1 MISDMLLP
9 QPEIINALVRTL
21 LHSVWQF
28 ALIALLMSF
37 LLKRYAASGPE
48 KRYFIALSSLL
59 MAFFTGVGTFLYYTN
74 LSASV
79 DTNTFIQTIQWS
91 ENGSLA
97 ANGFSDGLF
106 LWIERNQHFIF
117 YFWIS
122 GVILFSIRF
131 IFAALYAEF
140 LSSTIMPVYC
150 QDTYKAFK
158 KVTIHYSIH
167 GNIKI
172 GASGYVKSP
181 LILGFV
187 KPMILF
193 PVSLINQLN
202 IQETEAILAH
212 ELAHFVRKD
221 LYVNV
226 VQNLIEVFLF
236 YHPAIWWI
244 SANIKL
250 ERESCCDDMATQYL
264 GDKLLYAKTLLKIQ
278 EMSQKH
284 TPPALAMYFS
294 NKESF
299 FSNRIKRIL
308 NMTQTRNYLKEKI
321 FTSMLLIVIMMM
333 ATKNLSGTSE
343 KNQEDSSQANQNI
356 IISQNGIDS
365 IPYKKESVRIQK
377 KSNDKDYKI
386 AIEDGKITELEVDG
400 KKIDEKDFD
409 KYEDIIAEAKPGR
422 SGDGSKR
429 MFFFDGDHDG
439 PIMFRFGQD
448 LDSFNFDIK
457 SLDGLSKGFGSFKFN
472 NDMFDENIKELFED
486 NKINLDE
493 FREKMLD
500 PKHLDDMNRSF
511 GITDE
516 QMKKLQK
523 QMENFRFN
531 FKDLD
536 SMGFGLR
543 EFKFPEFNFEDL
555 NEYKIHQ
562 YGDENEDILER
573 THPEARSNN
582 FSDALGNALNKD
594 GLLIPGQENK
604 VELTGKHLKI
614 NGEKQ
619 PNNIYQKYK
628 RIFEEVSGSTLEK
641 NSKLQFNF
649 QGKESKRKFKVY

>member
-9 QPEIINALVRTL
+9 QPEIINALVWTL

-37 LLKRYAASGPE
+37 LLKRYETGGPE
-48 KRYFIALSSLL
+48 KRYFIALVSLL
-59 MAFFTGVGTFLYYTN
+59 VAFFTGVGTFLYYLN
-74 LSASV
+74 LSAS
-79 DTNTFIQTIQWS
+79 DHTNTFIQTIQWS

-97 ANGFSDGLF
+97 ANGFSDDLF
-106 LWIERNQHFIF
+106 LWIERHQNLIF

-131 IFAALYAEF
+131 ILAALYSEF
-140 LSSTIMPVYC
+140 LSSSFIHVYC
-150 QDTYKAFK
+150 QDTFKAFK
-158 KVTIHYSIH
+158 KVSQHYNIH

-172 GASGYVKSP
+172 GASKYVTSP

-187 KPMILF
+187 KPIILF
-193 PVSLINQLN
+193 PVSLINQLD
-202 IQETEAILAH
+202 IRETEAILAH

-226 VQNLIEVFLF
+226 VQNLIEVILF

-278 EMSQKH
+278 EMSQNH
-284 TPPALAMYFS
+284 SQPALAMYFS
-294 NKESF
+294 KKESF

-321 FTSMLLIVIMMM
+321 FTSVLLILIMMV
-333 ATKNLSGTSE
+333 ATKNLSGTSD
-343 KNQEDSSQANQNI
+343 KNQKDNTLANQNI
-356 IISQNGIDS
+356 FVSPNTIDS
-365 IPYKKESVRIQK
+365 IPNKKESVRIQK
-377 KSNDKDYKI
+377 RTNDKDYKI

-400 KKIDEKDFD
+400 KKIDEKDYD

-429 MFFFDGDHDG
+429 MFFFDGDQDG
-439 PIMFRFGQD
+439 PMVLRFGQNP
-448 LDSFNFDIK
+448 DSFWYDYKTLKDFPGK
-457 SLDGLSKGFGSFKFN
+457 FRSFEFN
-472 NDMFDENIKELFED
+472 NDMLDEKTKKLFED

-511 GITDE
+511 GISDE

-555 NEYKIHQ
+555 NGFKIHSF
-562 YGDENEDILER
+562 GDENEDILER
-573 THPEARSNN
+573 INPEARTNN

-594 GLLIPGQENK
+594 GLLIPVRKTKWNFQEN
-604 VELTGKHLKI
+604 I
-614 NGEKQ
+614 
-619 PNNIYQKYK
+619 
-628 RIFEEVSGSTLEK
+628 
-641 NSKLQFNF
+641 
-649 QGKESKRKFKVY
+649 

>member
-9 QPEIINALVRTL
+9 QPEIINALVWTL

-37 LLKRYAASGPE
+37 LLKRYETGGPE
-48 KRYFIALSSLL
+48 KRYFIALVSLL
-59 MAFFTGVGTFLYYTN
+59 VAFFTGVGTFLYYLN
-74 LSASV
+74 LSAS
-79 DTNTFIQTIQWS
+79 DHTNTFIQTIQWS

-97 ANGFSDGLF
+97 ANGFSDDLF
-106 LWIERNQHFIF
+106 LWIERHQNLIF

-131 IFAALYAEF
+131 ILAALYSEF
-140 LSSTIMPVYC
+140 LSSSFIHVYC
-150 QDTYKAFK
+150 QDTFKAFK
-158 KVTIHYSIH
+158 KVSQHYNIH

-172 GASGYVKSP
+172 GASKYVTSP

-187 KPMILF
+187 KPIILF
-193 PVSLINQLN
+193 PVSLINQLD
-202 IQETEAILAH
+202 IRETEAILAH

-226 VQNLIEVFLF
+226 VQNLIEVILF

-278 EMSQKH
+278 EMSQNH
-284 TPPALAMYFS
+284 SQPALAMYFS
-294 NKESF
+294 KKESF

-321 FTSMLLIVIMMM
+321 FTSVLLILIMMV
-333 ATKNLSGTSE
+333 ATKNLSGTSD
-343 KNQEDSSQANQNI
+343 KNQKDNTLANQNI
-356 IISQNGIDS
+356 FVSPNTIDS
-365 IPYKKESVRIQK
+365 IPNKKESVRIQK
-377 KSNDKDYKI
+377 RTNDKDYKI

-400 KKIDEKDFD
+400 KKIDEKDYD

-429 MFFFDGDHDG
+429 MFFFDGDQDG
-439 PIMFRFGQD
+439 PMVLRFGQNP
-448 LDSFNFDIK
+448 DSFWYDYKTLKDFPGK
-457 SLDGLSKGFGSFKFN
+457 FRSFEFN
-472 NDMFDENIKELFED
+472 NDMLDEKTKKLFED

-511 GITDE
+511 GISDE

-555 NEYKIHQ
+555 NGFKIHSF
-562 YGDENEDILER
+562 GDENEDILER
-573 THPEARSNN
+573 INPEARTNN

-604 VELTGKHLKI
+604 VELSGKHLKI

-628 RIFEEVSGSTLEK
+628 RIFEEASGSTLEK

-649 QGKESKRKFKVY
+649 LGKESKRKFRVY

>member
-9 QPEIINALVRTL
+9 QPEIINALVWTL

-37 LLKRYAASGPE
+37 LLKRYETGGPE
-48 KRYFIALSSLL
+48 KRYFIALVSLL
-59 MAFFTGVGTFLYYTN
+59 VAFFTGVGTFLYYLN
-74 LSASV
+74 LSAS
-79 DTNTFIQTIQWS
+79 DHTNTFIQTIQWS

-97 ANGFSDGLF
+97 ANGFSDDLF
-106 LWIERNQHFIF
+106 LWIERHQNLIF

-131 IFAALYAEF
+131 ILAALYSEF
-140 LSSTIMPVYC
+140 LSSSFIHVYC
-150 QDTYKAFK
+150 QDTFKAFK
-158 KVTIHYSIH
+158 KVSQHYNIH

-172 GASGYVKSP
+172 GASKYVTSP

-187 KPMILF
+187 KPIILF
-193 PVSLINQLN
+193 PVSLINQLD
-202 IQETEAILAH
+202 IRETEAILAH

-226 VQNLIEVFLF
+226 VQNLIEVILF

-278 EMSQKH
+278 EMSQNH
-284 TPPALAMYFS
+284 SQPALAMYFS
-294 NKESF
+294 KKESF

-321 FTSMLLIVIMMM
+321 FTSVLLILIMMV
-333 ATKNLSGTSE
+333 ATKNLSGTSD
-343 KNQEDSSQANQNI
+343 KNQKDNTLANQNI
-356 IISQNGIDS
+356 FVSPNTIDS
-365 IPYKKESVRIQK
+365 IPNKKESVRIQK
-377 KSNDKDYKI
+377 RTNDKDYKI

-400 KKIDEKDFD
+400 KKIDEKDYD

-429 MFFFDGDHDG
+429 MFFFDGDHHG
-439 PIMFRFGQD
+439 PMVLRFGQNP
-448 LDSFNFDIK
+448 DSFWYDYKTLKDFPGK
-457 SLDGLSKGFGSFKFN
+457 FRSFEFN
-472 NDMFDENIKELFED
+472 NDMLDEKTKKLFED

-511 GITDE
+511 GISDE

-555 NEYKIHQ
+555 NGFKIHPF
-562 YGDENEDILER
+562 GDENEDILER
-573 THPEARSNN
+573 INPEARTNN

-604 VELTGKHLKI
+604 VELSGKHLKI

-628 RIFEEVSGSTLEK
+628 RIFEEASGSTLEK

-649 QGKESKRKFKVY
+649 LGKESKRKFKVY

>member
-9 QPEIINALVRTL
+9 QPEIINALVWTL

-37 LLKRYAASGPE
+37 LLKRYETGGPE
-48 KRYFIALSSLL
+48 KRYFIALVSLL
-59 MAFFTGVGTFLYYTN
+59 VAFFTGVGTFLYYLN
-74 LSASV
+74 LSAS
-79 DTNTFIQTIQWS
+79 DHTNTFMQTIQWS

-97 ANGFSDGLF
+97 ANGFSDDLF
-106 LWIERNQHFIF
+106 LWIERHQHLIF

-131 IFAALYAEF
+131 ILAALYSEF
-140 LSSTIMPVYC
+140 LSSSFIHVYC
-150 QDTYKAFK
+150 QDTFKAFK
-158 KVTIHYSIH
+158 KVSQHYNIH

-172 GASGYVKSP
+172 GASKYVTSP

-187 KPMILF
+187 KPIILF
-193 PVSLINQLN
+193 PVSLINQLD
-202 IQETEAILAH
+202 IRETEAILAH

-226 VQNLIEVFLF
+226 VQNLIEVILF

-278 EMSQKH
+278 EMSQNH
-284 TPPALAMYFS
+284 SQPALAMYYS
-294 NKESF
+294 KKESF

-321 FTSMLLIVIMMM
+321 FTSVLLILIMMV
-333 ATKNLSGTSE
+333 ATKNLSGTSD
-343 KNQEDSSQANQNI
+343 KNQKDNTLANQNI
-356 IISQNGIDS
+356 FVSPNTIDS
-365 IPYKKESVRIQK
+365 IPNKKESVRIQK
-377 KSNDKDYKI
+377 RTNDKDYKI

-400 KKIDEKDFD
+400 KKIDEKDYD

-439 PIMFRFGQD
+439 PMVLRFGQNP
-448 LDSFNFDIK
+448 DSFWYDYKTLKDFPGKFRSFD
-457 SLDGLSKGFGSFKFN
+457 FN
-472 NDMFDENIKELFED
+472 NDMLDENIKQQLKEYKILMEDFRGKMFDKKHFED
-486 NKINLDE
+486 MQK
-493 FREKMLD
+493 
-500 PKHLDDMNRSF
+500 SY
-511 GITDE
+511 GITEE
-516 QMKKLQK
+516 QMKNMQK

-543 EFKFPEFNFEDL
+543 EFKFPEFNFEDF
-555 NEYKIHQ
+555 NGFKIHPF
-562 YGDENEDILER
+562 GDENEDILER
-573 THPEARSNN
+573 INPEARTNN

-604 VELTGKHLKI
+604 VELSGKHLKI

-628 RIFEEVSGSTLEK
+628 RIFEEASGSTLEK

-649 QGKESKRKFKVY
+649 LGKESKRKFRVY

>member
-9 QPEIINALVRTL
+9 QPEIINALVWTL

-37 LLKRYAASGPE
+37 LLKRYETGGPE
-48 KRYFIALSSLL
+48 KRYFIALVSLL
-59 MAFFTGVGTFLYYTN
+59 VAFFTGVGTFLYYLN
-74 LSASV
+74 LSAS
-79 DTNTFIQTIQWS
+79 DHTNTFMQTIQWS

-97 ANGFSDGLF
+97 ANGFSDDLF
-106 LWIERNQHFIF
+106 LWIERHQHLIF

-131 IFAALYAEF
+131 ILAALYSEF
-140 LSSTIMPVYC
+140 LSSSFIHVYC
-150 QDTYKAFK
+150 QDTFKAFK
-158 KVTIHYSIH
+158 KVSQHYNIH

-172 GASGYVKSP
+172 GASKYVTSP

-187 KPMILF
+187 KPIILF
-193 PVSLINQLN
+193 PVSLINQLD
-202 IQETEAILAH
+202 IRETEAILAH

-226 VQNLIEVFLF
+226 VQNLIEVILF

-278 EMSQKH
+278 EMSQNH
-284 TPPALAMYFS
+284 SQPALAMYFS
-294 NKESF
+294 KKESF

-321 FTSMLLIVIMMM
+321 FTSVLLILIMMV
-333 ATKNLSGTSE
+333 ATKNLSGTSD
-343 KNQEDSSQANQNI
+343 KNRKDNTLANQNI
-356 IISQNGIDS
+356 FVSPNTIDS
-365 IPYKKESVRIQK
+365 IPNKKESVRIQK
-377 KSNDKDYKI
+377 RTNDKDYKI

-400 KKIDEKDFD
+400 KKIDEKDYD

-429 MFFFDGDHDG
+429 MFFFDGDQDG
-439 PIMFRFGQD
+439 PMVLRFGQNP
-448 LDSFNFDIK
+448 DSFWYDYKTLKDFPGK
-457 SLDGLSKGFGSFKFN
+457 FRSFEFN
-472 NDMFDENIKELFED
+472 NDMLDEKTKKLFED

-511 GITDE
+511 GISDE

-555 NEYKIHQ
+555 NGFKIHSF
-562 YGDENEDILER
+562 GDENEDILER
-573 THPEARSNN
+573 INPEARTNN

-604 VELTGKHLKI
+604 VELSGKHLKI

-628 RIFEEVSGSTLEK
+628 RIFEEASGSTLEK

-649 QGKESKRKFKVY
+649 LGKESKRKFRVY